1 MTSVRCG
8 FNSGLQGDSKSLG
21 TRTWDGWAVS
31 FSRTRHG
38 CNAPIIFEPLSTRMT
53 QPVDALWLALLAG
66 QYAAFPSRRSGG
78 TGRGQERM
86 GPGSLHHWPCRFGH
100 SFANRNCRRI
110 STSPTA
116 ARASVTFRCSC
127 ARCDHERPLCPDV
140 IPRTQSSRSLFCST
154 TADDVATFF
163 AINAQAERPSCT
175 SLSRF
180 FLLSR
185 FVPAVCHAAIL
196 AGMNIA
202 RQFVSVTIASL
213 AIIDELHACLGNA
226 GSGVA
231 HRV

>member
-1 MTSVRCG
+1 
-8 FNSGLQGDSKSLG
+8 
-21 TRTWDGWAVS
+21 
-31 FSRTRHG
+31 
-38 CNAPIIFEPLSTRMT
+38 
-53 QPVDALWLALLAG
+53 
-66 QYAAFPSRRSGG
+66 
-78 TGRGQERM
+78 
-86 GPGSLHHWPCRFGH
+86 
-100 SFANRNCRRI
+100 
-110 STSPTA
+110 
-116 ARASVTFRCSC
+116 
-127 ARCDHERPLCPDV
+127 
-140 IPRTQSSRSLFCST
+140 
-154 TADDVATFF
+154 VATFF